1 MAWVSF
7 VGVVV
12 VFLIGGWGVGGGNY
26 FERLYISLLINV
38 YGLRYNKYTSRR
50 LIMCWNGRIFPFS

>member
-1 MAWVSF
+1 MAWVCF

-12 VFLIGGWGVGGGNY
+12 VFLIGGGGGNY